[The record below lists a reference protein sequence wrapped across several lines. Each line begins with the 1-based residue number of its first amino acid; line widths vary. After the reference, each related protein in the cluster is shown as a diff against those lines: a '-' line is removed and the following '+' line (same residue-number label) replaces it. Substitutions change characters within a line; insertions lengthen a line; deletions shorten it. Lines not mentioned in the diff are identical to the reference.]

1 MRIIDKNY
9 DFYDYL
15 QCYDDPIVFDRRG
28 SILLSKEYICECLK
42 YNRTWYQAIDMSD
55 KEHYVLIQCG
65 ATYWLLLFK
74 VTATKSTHAC
84 YILPTDYSIE
94 LITSWKNYNRPR
106 EIIKIY
112 LVSFKTWTINRN
124 DAEALS
130 GEVDNRNIRLFD
142 LVGTKTD
149 ASPILK
155 ACGISEVISAEEIFN
170 AIEEHFSLLK
180 TEYEKTEPI
189 DATNDDKI
197 VMHGFDTKTSFRG
210 KEKK

>member
-28 SILLSKEYICECLK
+28 SFLLTKEYICECLK
-42 YNRTWYQAIDMSD
+42 YNREWYESIDMSN

-65 ATYWLLLFK
+65 ATYWLLLLK
-74 VTATKSTHAC
+74 VTATKSTYAG
-84 YILPTDYSIE
+84 YILPTNYSIK
-94 LITSWKNYNRPR
+94 LVTSWKNYNRPR
-106 EIIKIY
+106 EVIKIY
-112 LVSFKTWTINRN
+112 FISFKTWIRNRN
-124 DAEALS
+124 DADSLAE
-130 GEVDNRNIRLFD
+130 EVDNRNIRIFD

-149 ASPILK
+149 AYPILK

-180 TEYEKTEPI
+180 TESEKTEPV

-197 VMHGFDTKTSFRG
+197 VMHGFDTKISFRG